1 MRSIRRLLTNCCI
14 LICLL
19 TFTSISHVEAAHDE
33 KKPTGLSAKGAV
45 LYDRQS
51 GQFLFE
57 QHPDEQLYPASIT
70 KVLTAILALEKGDLN
85 AKVKTS
91 KLAREQ
97 EGNRIYLEYDE
108 EQTLGNLLYGLM
120 LNSGNDAAVAIAEHI
135 GGSVEQFAVM
145 MNEKAK
151 EIGATHT
158 HFVTPSGL
166 HDDDHYTTA
175 RDMALISSY
184 AMNNVTFRKIV
195 ATETLPWKGQVW
207 ESVLVNLNQMLFEYE
222 GATGIKTGFTDQAQ
236 QTITVSAKRGDR
248 ELIAV
253 VMGVENRPKIRE
265 EATLLLDYGF
275 DQFVTKK
282 VAGIG
287 DVLQAFDMNGTPVNA
302 VLAADIYRT
311 VPKESTAEFKAVA
324 HINVPQA
331 PFAKGDRV
339 GTVDYFQ
346 DGELITT
353 ADLLS
358 DSHVAALPPAE
369 AALVTEDKFLLLST
383 LIAVLLFVPRRLGK
397 LKKTSRSL

>member
-1 MRSIRRLLTNCCI
+1 ML
-14 LICLL
+14 CLL
-19 TFTSISHVEAAHDE
+19 SFSSISQVGAAHEE
-33 KKPTGLSAKGAV
+33 KKPTGLTAQGAV

-57 QHPDEQLYPASIT
+57 QHPDLRLYPASIT

-135 GGSVEQFAVM
+135 GGSVEQFAAM
-145 MNEKAK
+145 MNDKAT
-151 EIGATHT
+151 EIGATNS

-184 AMNNVTFRKIV
+184 AMNNETFRKIV

-207 ESVLVNLNQMLFEYE
+207 ESLLVNLNQMLFEYE

-236 QTITVSAKRGDR
+236 QTITVSAKRGER

-253 VMGVENRPKIRE
+253 LMGVENRPKIRE
-265 EATLLLDYGF
+265 EATRLLDYGF
-275 DQFVTKK
+275 DQFVTKQ
-282 VAGIG
+282 VAAKG
-287 DVLQAFDMNGTPVNA
+287 DLLQSFDMNGTTVQA
-302 VLAADIYRT
+302 LLARDIYRT
-311 VPKESTAEFKAVA
+311 LPRESSAAFEA
-324 HINVPQA
+324 VPQISVPPA
-331 PFAKGDRV
+331 PFAKGAVV
-339 GTVDYFQ
+339 GTVDYFEAGQ
-346 DGELITT
+346 KIAT

-358 DSHVAALPPAE
+358 ASDVAALPPTE

-383 LIAVLLFVPRRLGK
+383 LIAVLLYVPKRIGK
-397 LKKTSRSL
+397 LKRSSRSL